1 MLALNMATVSINRIL
16 STQDRIVLDQEYTSI
31 MNNLNLGNIRPDS
44 DIMDLYRKILDTI
57 SQKRLR
63 AEEAEFLQA
72 RYDEEMKDRLS
83 EAISAVAD
91 SGAELVINAGT
102 SLLTGNVYGFLG
114 GLASGVRS
122 GYFIYQDNSSE
133 IRDNIK
139 QDMWRLKAEEI
150 SGMNEMQKQLLTSS
164 WNLLNQYK
172 LPDSVRLVET
182 AIKDFYQA
190 LESTNASQ
198 RLRMLRALENDFRAY
213 PPYWFYRAK
222 AARESGSLEEGN
234 KCLDEFDRAWRP
246 VLRQDPFMLEVC
258 KYRIHDLLV
267 SDKPV
272 VEIRAEI
279 VKYLN
284 IASAHTP
291 RSDWADNLFIGTV
304 YFALGER
311 EKAIACVRINDDFGH
326 EKQISPVVIHRME
339 SGTLNFTELA
349 EEVGYTLSDDAI
361 IPFELLAKFSGETGN
376 LARSRRGFMS
386 LYSSEF
392 STVFPVHTFKGIID
406 EAVTE
411 YVNSLDWWER
421 NFEIDPDKV
430 QPRVLAKFK
439 PMYETFLWRFEEQ
452 YYSTLGTDLRKKG
465 AKGFIA
471 LSRAILKQQSP
482 TYGEEESESGGLWY
496 WLFLPFRIVG
506 WIFYGIFVLIAS
518 IVSFFAMIINFF
530 GESPDVTV
538 SRILLERNQA
548 IYTTE
553 LPASYWSE
561 IEPYIKEAMQETH
574 N

>member
-1 MLALNMATVSINRIL
+1 MLALNMAAVSINRIL

-44 DIMDLYRKILDTI
+44 DIMDLYHKILDTI

-72 RYDEEMKDRLS
+72 RYDEEMKGRLA
-83 EAISAVAD
+83 EAISAVANT
-91 SGAELVINAGT
+91 ELAINAGT
-102 SLLTGNVYGFLG
+102 NLLTGNVFGFLG
-114 GLASGVRS
+114 GLAGGVKS
-122 GYFIYQDNSSE
+122 GYFIYQDNAG

-150 SGMNEMQKQLLTSS
+150 TGMNELQKQLLTSS

-172 LPDSVRLVET
+172 LPDSSRLVET

-190 LESTNASQ
+190 LEATDVSQ
-198 RLRMLRALENDFRAY
+198 RLRMLRAIENDFRAY

-222 AARESGSLEEGN
+222 AARESGSPEEGLR
-234 KCLDEFDRAWRP
+234 CLDRFVEVWRP
-246 VLRQDPFMLEVC
+246 VLRHDPFMLEVC

-272 VEIRAEI
+272 VEIRNEI
-279 VKYLN
+279 VKYLT
-284 IASAHTP
+284 IAREQTP
-291 RSDWADNLFIGTV
+291 RSDWADNLFLGTV
-304 YFALGER
+304 YFALGEK
-311 EKAIACVRINDDFGH
+311 EKGIACVRVNDDFGH
-326 EKQISPVVIHRME
+326 EKQISPVVIRRME
-339 SGTLNFTELA
+339 SGTLNFGELA

-376 LARSRRGFMS
+376 LTRSRRGFMS

-392 STVFPVHTFKGIID
+392 STVFPVDTFKGVID

-411 YVNSLDWWER
+411 YMNSLDWWER
-421 NFEIDPDKV
+421 NFEVDPDKV

-439 PMYETFLWRFEEQ
+439 PMYEAFLWRFEEQ
-452 YYSTLGTDLRKKG
+452 YYSTLGTDLRKMG
-465 AKGFIA
+465 AKSFIA
-471 LSRAILKQQSP
+471 LSRAALNRESP
-482 TYGEEESESGGLWY
+482 TYGEEESESGGLLY
-496 WLFLPFRIVG
+496 YLFLPFRIVG
-506 WIFYGIFVLIAS
+506 WIFYGIFVVIAS
-518 IVSFFAMIINFF
+518 VVSFFAMIINFF

-561 IEPYIKEAMQETH
+561 IEPYIKEAIPSQD
-574 N
+574 